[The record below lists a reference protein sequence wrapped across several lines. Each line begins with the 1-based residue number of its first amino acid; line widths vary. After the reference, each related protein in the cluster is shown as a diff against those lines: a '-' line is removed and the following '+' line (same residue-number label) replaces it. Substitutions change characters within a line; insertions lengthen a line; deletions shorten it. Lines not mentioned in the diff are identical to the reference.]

1 MTASEILRK
10 YWGFDE
16 FRYPQAQIIETAISQ
31 KDSLVLMPTGGGK
44 SVCYQ
49 IPALMQPGICLVI
62 SPLIALMTDQVK
74 ALENKQIK
82 AISLAGN
89 IPYDELIRLLDNA
102 LFGNYKFIY
111 LSPERLRNELVLEY
125 IKQLKISLV
134 AVDEAHC
141 ISEWGHDFRPAY
153 REIHQIRELHPQ
165 VPVMALTASATA
177 QVAKDIYQNL
187 QLRDAEVFSV
197 SFRRKNLGY
206 WVQQTDDKFDGL
218 CSHLENISGA
228 AIVYVGSRKD
238 TVHTAQFLKKKG
250 FTADFFHGGMTFQE
264 KNEKLEQ
271 WMKGKTQ
278 IMVATNAFG
287 MGIDKANVRLVAHL
301 NIPDSIENYYQE
313 AGRAGRDGNES
324 KAVILYNEADKER
337 LYQQFLSALPT
348 VDAVKL
354 VYRKLCN
361 YLQIGYGDCPE
372 ALFYLNFNKFCQ
384 LFDLPLGLTL
394 NCLKI
399 LDNQAVINLNLQ
411 GENKTTIRFLWD
423 TELLL
428 DHAETNPKSGEI
440 IKLVLRNYPGVFD
453 DDIRVN
459 IELLSKKSRIPV
471 EEIQAELAK
480 LDKQGVVKFEAINAD
495 MSILFIEPREDDYT
509 INRMATY
516 IRQQRENKTNKAQN
530 IWNYVTNTGKC
541 RSRLI
546 SAYFGEKTNENCGI
560 CSYCKAS
567 NDQIHYTKNK
577 LSVHDNIIELLSK
590 SPLTSRKI
598 AQRIEIHEDIALR
611 MLKNLLLENLVKVND
626 KNQFELI
633 KKGNGDKRQ

>member
-1 MTASEILRK
+1 MTALELLK
-10 YWGFDE
+10 KHWGFDE
-16 FRYPQAQIIETAISQ
+16 FRYPQAQIVETVLSQ
-31 KDSLVLMPTGGGK
+31 IDSLVLMPTGGGK

-49 IPALMQPGICLVI
+49 VPALMQPGICLVI

-74 ALENKQIK
+74 ALENKNIK
-82 AISLAGN
+82 ALSLAGS

-111 LSPERLRNELVLEY
+111 LSPERLRNEMVLEY
-125 IKQLKISLV
+125 IRQMKISLI

-153 REIHQIRELHPQ
+153 REIYRIRELHPQ

-177 QVAKDIYQNL
+177 QVANDIYQNL
-187 QLRDAEVFSV
+187 QLQNAEVFTV
-197 SFRRKNLGY
+197 SFRRKNLAY

-218 CSHLENISGA
+218 CLHLENLKDS

-250 FTADFFHGGMTFQE
+250 YTADFFHGGMTFQE
-264 KNEKLEQ
+264 KNEKLGQ
-271 WMKGKTQ
+271 WLKGKTQ
-278 IMVATNAFG
+278 IIAATNAFG

-313 AGRAGRDGNES
+313 AGRAGRDGKES
-324 KAVILYNEADKER
+324 KAIIFYNDADKER

-361 YLQIGYGDCPE
+361 YLQIAYGECPE
-372 ALFYLNFNKFCQ
+372 DLLYLNFNKFCQ
-384 LFDLPLGLTL
+384 TFDLPLSLTL

-453 DDIRVN
+453 DDVHVN
-459 IELLSKKSRIPV
+459 INLLSKKSRMPV
-471 EEIQAELAK
+471 EAIQAELSK
-480 LDKQGVVKFEAINAD
+480 LDKQGIVKFESVNAD
-495 MSILFIEPREDDYT
+495 MSILFVEQREDDYT
-509 INRMATY
+509 INRMAAY
-516 IRQQRENKTNKAQN
+516 IRQQREAKTIKAQK
-530 IWNYVTNTGKC
+530 IWDYVTDTGKC
-541 RSRLI
+541 KSRLI
-546 SAYFGEKTNENCGI
+546 SAYFGEKIKENCEI
-560 CSYCKAS
+560 CSYCQGSRDQALYAKNKAS
-567 NDQIHYTKNK
+567 IHDEVIK
-577 LSVHDNIIELLSK
+577 LLSK
-590 SPLTSRKI
+590 SPLSSKKI
-598 AQRIEIHEDIALR
+598 IHELGIHEDIVLNI
-611 MLKNLLLENLVKVND
+611 LKNLLLENLVKVNN

-633 KKGNGDKRQ
+633 KKAMGNGQ

>member
-1 MTASEILRK
+1 MTALELLK
-10 YWGFDE
+10 KHWGFDE
-16 FRYPQAQIIETAISQ
+16 FRYPQAQIIETALSQ

-49 IPALMQPGICLVI
+49 VPALMQPGICLVI
-62 SPLIALMTDQVK
+62 SPLIALMADQVK
-74 ALENKQIK
+74 ALENKNIK
-82 AISLAGN
+82 ALSLAGS

-111 LSPERLRNELVLEY
+111 LSPERLRNEMVLEY
-125 IKQLKISLV
+125 IRQMKISLI

-153 REIHQIRELHPQ
+153 REIYRIRELHPQ

-177 QVAKDIYQNL
+177 QVANDIYQNL
-187 QLRDAEVFSV
+187 QLQNAEVFTV
-197 SFRRKNLGY
+197 SFRRKNLAY

-218 CSHLENISGA
+218 YRHLENLKDA

-250 FTADFFHGGMTFQE
+250 YTADFFHGGMTFQE
-264 KNEKLEQ
+264 KNEKLGQ
-271 WMKGKTQ
+271 WLKGKTQ
-278 IMVATNAFG
+278 IIAATNAFG

-313 AGRAGRDGNES
+313 AGRAGRDGKES
-324 KAVILYNEADKER
+324 KAIIFYNEADKER

-361 YLQIGYGDCPE
+361 YLQIAYGECPE
-372 ALFYLNFNKFCQ
+372 ELLYLNFNKFCQ
-384 LFDLPLGLTL
+384 TFDLPLGLAL

-411 GENKTTIRFLWD
+411 GENKTTIQFLWD

-440 IKLVLRNYPGVFD
+440 IKLVLRNYPGVYD
-453 DDIRVN
+453 DDVHVN
-459 IELLSKKSRIPV
+459 INLLSKKSRMPV
-471 EEIQAELAK
+471 EAIQAELAK
-480 LDKQGVVKFEAINAD
+480 LDKQGIVKFEAVNAD
-495 MSILFIEPREDDYT
+495 MSILFVEPREDDYT
-509 INRMATY
+509 INRMAAY
-516 IRQQRENKTNKAQN
+516 IRQQRESKTVKAQK
-530 IWNYVTNTGKC
+530 IWDYVTDTGKC
-541 RSRLI
+541 KSRLI
-546 SAYFGEKTNENCGI
+546 SAYFGEKIKENCGI
-560 CSYCKAS
+560 CSYCQGS
-567 NDQIHYTKNK
+567 NDQVHYAKNK
-577 LSVHDNIIELLSK
+577 ASIHDNIIELLSN
-590 SPLTSRKI
+590 SPLTSKKI
-598 AQRIEIHEDIALR
+598 AHRLETHEDIVLN
-611 MLKNLLLENLVKVND
+611 MLKNLLLENLVKVNNR
-626 KNQFELI
+626 NQFELI
-633 KKGNGDKRQ
+633 KKAMGKRQ

>member
-1 MTASEILRK
+1 MTALELLKK

-16 FRYPQAQIIETAISQ
+16 FRYPQAQIIETALSQ

-49 IPALMQPGICLVI
+49 VPALMQPGICLVI
-62 SPLIALMTDQVK
+62 SPLIALMADQVK
-74 ALENKQIK
+74 ALENKNIK
-82 AISLAGN
+82 ALSLAGS

-111 LSPERLRNELVLEY
+111 LSPERLRNEMVLEY
-125 IKQLKISLV
+125 IRQMKISLI

-153 REIHQIRELHPQ
+153 REIYRIRELHPQ

-177 QVAKDIYQNL
+177 QVANDIYQNL
-187 QLRDAEVFSV
+187 QLQDAEVFTV
-197 SFRRKNLGY
+197 SFRRKNLAY

-218 CSHLENISGA
+218 CRHLENLKDA

-250 FTADFFHGGMTFQE
+250 YTADFFHGGMTFQE
-264 KNEKLEQ
+264 KNEKLGQ
-271 WMKGKTQ
+271 WLKGKTQ
-278 IMVATNAFG
+278 IIAATNAFG

-313 AGRAGRDGNES
+313 AGRAGRDGKES
-324 KAVILYNEADKER
+324 KAVIFYNEADKER

-361 YLQIGYGDCPE
+361 YLQIAYGECPE
-372 ALFYLNFNKFCQ
+372 ELLYLNFNKFCQ
-384 LFDLPLGLTL
+384 TFDLPLGLTL

-399 LDNQAVINLNLQ
+399 LDNQAVINLDLQ

-440 IKLVLRNYPGVFD
+440 IKLVLRNYPGVYD
-453 DDIRVN
+453 DDVHVN
-459 IELLSKKSRIPV
+459 INLLSKKSRMPV
-471 EEIQAELAK
+471 EAIQAELAK
-480 LDKQGVVKFEAINAD
+480 LDKQGIVKFEAVNAD
-495 MSILFIEPREDDYT
+495 MSILFVEPREDDYT
-509 INRMATY
+509 INRMAAY
-516 IRQQRENKTNKAQN
+516 IRQQRESKTVKAQK
-530 IWNYVTNTGKC
+530 IWDYVTDTGKC
-541 RSRLI
+541 KSRLI
-546 SAYFGEKTNENCGI
+546 SAYFGEKIKENCGI
-560 CSYCKAS
+560 CSYCQGSKDQVHYAKNKAS
-567 NDQIHYTKNK
+567 I
-577 LSVHDNIIELLSK
+577 HDNIIELLSN
-590 SPLTSRKI
+590 SPLTSKKI
-598 AQRIEIHEDIALR
+598 AHRLKTHEDIVLN
-611 MLKNLLLENLVKVND
+611 MLKNLLLENLVKVNNR
-626 KNQFELI
+626 NQFELI
-633 KKGNGDKRQ
+633 KKAMGKRQ

>member
-1 MTASEILRK
+1 MTALELLK
-10 YWGFDE
+10 KHWGFDE
-16 FRYPQAQIIETAISQ
+16 FRYPQAQIVETALSQ
-31 KDSLVLMPTGGGK
+31 IDSLVLMPTGGGK

-49 IPALMQPGICLVI
+49 VPALMQPGICLVI

-74 ALENKQIK
+74 ALENKNIK
-82 AISLAGN
+82 ALSLAGS

-111 LSPERLRNELVLEY
+111 LSPERLRNEMVLEY
-125 IKQLKISLV
+125 IRQMKISLI

-153 REIHQIRELHPQ
+153 REIYRIRELHPQ

-177 QVAKDIYQNL
+177 QVANDIYQNL
-187 QLRDAEVFSV
+187 QLRNAEVFTV
-197 SFRRKNLGY
+197 SFRRKNLAY

-218 CSHLENISGA
+218 CLHLENLKDA

-250 FTADFFHGGMTFQE
+250 YTADFFHGGMTFQE
-264 KNEKLEQ
+264 KNEKLGQ
-271 WMKGKTQ
+271 WLKGKTQ
-278 IMVATNAFG
+278 IIAATNAFG

-313 AGRAGRDGNES
+313 AGRAGRDGKES
-324 KAVILYNEADKER
+324 KAIIFYNDADKER

-361 YLQIGYGDCPE
+361 YLQIAYGECPE
-372 ALFYLNFNKFCQ
+372 DLLYLNFNKFCQ
-384 LFDLPLGLTL
+384 TFDLPLSLTL

-453 DDIRVN
+453 DDVHVN
-459 IELLSKKSRIPV
+459 INLLSKKSRMPV
-471 EEIQAELAK
+471 EAIQAELSK
-480 LDKQGVVKFEAINAD
+480 LDKQGIVKFESVNAD
-495 MSILFIEPREDDYT
+495 MSILFVEPREDDYT
-509 INRMATY
+509 INRMAAY
-516 IRQQRENKTNKAQN
+516 IRQQREAKTIKAQK
-530 IWNYVTNTGKC
+530 IWDYVTDTGKC
-541 RSRLI
+541 KSRLI
-546 SAYFGEKTNENCGI
+546 SAYFGEKIKENCGI
-560 CSYCKAS
+560 CSYCQGSRDQALYAKNKAS
-567 NDQIHYTKNK
+567 IHDEVIK
-577 LSVHDNIIELLSK
+577 LLSK
-590 SPLTSRKI
+590 SPLSSKKI
-598 AQRIEIHEDIALR
+598 VHELGIHEDIVLNI
-611 MLKNLLLENLVKVND
+611 LKNLLLENLVKVNN

-633 KKGNGDKRQ
+633 KKAMGNGQ

>member
-1 MTASEILRK
+1 MTASEILKK

-16 FRYPQAQIIETAISQ
+16 FRYPQAQIIETATFL

-49 IPALMQPGICLVI
+49 IPALMQPGICLVV

-74 ALENKQIK
+74 ALENKNIK

-89 IPYDELIRLLDNA
+89 IPYDELVRLLDNT
-102 LFGNYKFIY
+102 LFGTYKFVY
-111 LSPERLRNELVLEY
+111 LSPERLRNELVLAY
-125 IKQLKISLV
+125 IKQLKINLI

-153 REIHQIRELHPQ
+153 REIYRIRELHPQ

-187 QLRDAEVFSV
+187 QLRNAEVFSI
-197 SFRRKNLGY
+197 SFRRKNIGY
-206 WVQQTDDKFDGL
+206 WTQQTDDKFEGL
-218 CSHLENISGA
+218 CRHLENLKDA

-250 FTADFFHGGMTFQE
+250 FTADFFHGGMAFQE
-264 KNEKLEQ
+264 KNEKLDQ
-271 WMKGKTQ
+271 WMKGKIQ
-278 IMVATNAFG
+278 IIVATNAFG

-313 AGRAGRDGNES
+313 AGRAGRDGKES
-324 KAVILYNEADKER
+324 RAVILYNDADKDR

-372 ALFYLNFNKFCQ
+372 TIFYLNFNKFCQ
-384 LFDLPLGLTL
+384 LFELPLSLTL

-411 GENKTTIRFLWD
+411 GEKKTTIRFLWN

-428 DHAETNPKSGEI
+428 DHAESNPRSGEI
-440 IKLVLRNYPGVFD
+440 IKLVLRNYAGVFD
-453 DDIRVN
+453 DDIP
-459 IELLSKKSRIPV
+459 IKMDLLSKKSRIPV
-471 EEIQAELAK
+471 EAILIELTK

-495 MSILFIEPREDDYT
+495 ISVLFNEPREDDYT
-509 INRMATY
+509 INRIAAY
-516 IRQQRENKTNKAQN
+516 IRQQLDNKTIKAKK
-530 IWNYVTNTGKC
+530 IWNYVVETDKC
-541 RSRLI
+541 KSRLI
-546 SAYFGEKTNENCGI
+546 SAYFGEKTKENCGI
-560 CSYCKAS
+560 CSFCQATK
-567 NDQIHYTKNK
+567 DQAHYSKNRLLIHE
-577 LSVHDNIIELLSK
+577 NIIELLSEK
-590 SPLTSRKI
+590 PLSSKKI
-598 AQRIEIHEDIALR
+598 AQHLEIHENIALR

-633 KKGNGDKRQ
+633 ERH

>member
-1 MTASEILRK
+1 MTALELLK
-10 YWGFDE
+10 KHWGFDE
-16 FRYPQAQIIETAISQ
+16 FRYPQAQIVETALSQ
-31 KDSLVLMPTGGGK
+31 IDSLVLMPTGGGK

-49 IPALMQPGICLVI
+49 VPALMQPGICLVI

-74 ALENKQIK
+74 ALENKNIK
-82 AISLAGN
+82 ALSLAGS

-111 LSPERLRNELVLEY
+111 LSPERLRNEMVLEY
-125 IKQLKISLV
+125 IRQMKISLI

-153 REIHQIRELHPQ
+153 REIYRIRELHPQ

-177 QVAKDIYQNL
+177 QVANDIYQNL
-187 QLRDAEVFSV
+187 QLQNAEVFTV
-197 SFRRKNLGY
+197 SFRRKNLAY

-218 CSHLENISGA
+218 CLHLENLKDS

-250 FTADFFHGGMTFQE
+250 YTADFFHGGMTFQE
-264 KNEKLEQ
+264 KNEKLGQ
-271 WMKGKTQ
+271 WLKGKTQ
-278 IMVATNAFG
+278 IIAATNAFG

-313 AGRAGRDGNES
+313 AGRAGRDGKES
-324 KAVILYNEADKER
+324 KAIIFYNDADKER

-361 YLQIGYGDCPE
+361 YLQIAYGECPE
-372 ALFYLNFNKFCQ
+372 DLLYLNFNNFCQ
-384 LFDLPLGLTL
+384 TFDLPLSLTL

-453 DDIRVN
+453 DDVHVN
-459 IELLSKKSRIPV
+459 INLLSKKSRMPV
-471 EEIQAELAK
+471 EAIQAELSK
-480 LDKQGVVKFEAINAD
+480 LDKQGIVKFEAVNAD
-495 MSILFIEPREDDYT
+495 MSILFVEPREDDYT
-509 INRMATY
+509 INRMAAY
-516 IRQQRENKTNKAQN
+516 IRQQREAKTIKAQK
-530 IWNYVTNTGKC
+530 IWDYVTDTGKC
-541 RSRLI
+541 KSRLI
-546 SAYFGEKTNENCGI
+546 SAYFGEKIKENCGI
-560 CSYCKAS
+560 CSYCQGSRDQALYAKNKAS
-567 NDQIHYTKNK
+567 IHDEVIK
-577 LSVHDNIIELLSK
+577 LLSK
-590 SPLTSRKI
+590 SPLSSKKI
-598 AQRIEIHEDIALR
+598 VHELGIHEDIVLNI
-611 MLKNLLLENLVKVND
+611 LKNLLLENLVKVNN

-633 KKGNGDKRQ
+633 KKAMGNGQ